1 MSEILTEKSYKT
13 YNYISRYENV
23 PYYFNTLDKKY
34 FYGTSY
40 PVKKDASFLTHKVQ
54 RNETF
59 DSISLTYYNTPLY
72 YWVIMDYNTIQDPF
86 YELEEGME
94 LVIPTLSAISFEVN
108 K

>member
-1 MSEILTEKSYKT
+1 MSEILTDKSYKN
-13 YNYISRYENV
+13 YDYISRYENV

-34 FYGTSY
+34 IYGTTY
-40 PVKKDASFLTHKVQ
+40 PMKKDASYLIHKVI

-72 YWVIMDYNTIQDPF
+72 YWVIMDYNDIQDPF
-86 YELEEGME
+86 TELIEGQE
-94 LVIPTLSAISFEVN
+94 LIIPTLSAISFEVT